1 MVQTQ
6 IIIIVHKETSESKV
20 AEDAYNILR
29 NYTVVQEGKKHC
41 AHNYS
46 NQQKTTYRVC
56 FVSLIHIT
64 LGFCK

>member
-29 NYTVVQEGKKHC
+29 NYTVVQEGKKNIVHTIILISKKQPTEC
-41 AHNYS
+41 AMSHSY
-46 NQQKTTYRVC
+46 
-56 FVSLIHIT
+56 T
-64 LGFCK
+64 LH